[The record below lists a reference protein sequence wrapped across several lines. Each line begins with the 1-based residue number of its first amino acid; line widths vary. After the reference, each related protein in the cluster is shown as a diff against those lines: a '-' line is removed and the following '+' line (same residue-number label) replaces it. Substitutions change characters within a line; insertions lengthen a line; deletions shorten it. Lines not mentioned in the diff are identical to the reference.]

1 MNAIGSS
8 RGRKCAAIKP
18 RTSSASAKQCSAS
31 DETMT
36 DGSCL
41 TPNGSVSLR
50 SQLSY
55 RKRAHING
63 ELATSM
69 NVEKVSLKTGS

>member
-1 MNAIGSS
+1 
-8 RGRKCAAIKP
+8 
-18 RTSSASAKQCSAS
+18 
-31 DETMT
+31 MT

-41 TPNGSVSLR
+41 TPNGSVSLQ
-50 SQLSY
+50 SQLGY